1 MTVQFKLLT
10 NHLASNLLE
19 SDTGLSV
26 EKVEE
31 LIKSFAN
38 VEIDYKKFL
47 TDPLETQAYPNNDHY
62 MHIPGQHNTQK
73 WLSAVRDIYYKEK
86 QGMDRVQSVR
96 QATSGW
102 NLMETHD
109 FLNWLKFYEE
119 GAHLKYKMAQVW
131 YENGAPGYFL
141 HVKPDPVKEPTQV
154 NNADFGRES
163 ESDQTSSTEKKQ
175 IIEKQRAKIIGR
187 LDSAEK
193 LLRSNEGQL
202 FAGKELESLMEAIF
216 NLKKK
221 IQLVNKL
228 SVATRIY
235 EDMIVREA
243 NIMGRRG
250 FAKAANVLYSVA
262 DGGTIPTATPPAPPA
277 EGSGDAGGL
286 PAMGPGMAQTPP
298 DSAPAGE
305 VPLEVVEETH
315 SEALDKFIKNTQT
328 ANVTDIDQQIA
339 EDDEL
344 EVEDDLLQV
353 VDTDELVV
361 KEAQAA
367 PPIDEPM
374 TSDPAPAPQNPTAA
388 FTPAEDLKEKPKTL
402 KDTEE
407 QLEVSEDDIPSKGEA
422 VTPISS
428 NFDAKMD
435 ELFAN
440 VTIADI
446 VAELES
452 LSKVFKTREIP
463 RRLSRADM
471 MLDSLG
477 LATFFPSLS
486 EAQNKSLEANNYIA
500 TRVDDIL
507 SKLRGSM
514 AAKKI
519 DLQGESGTPTS
530 PELDSVKNTL
540 KSQDD
545 KEKARKQMRKDQ
557 EAGELEGKS
566 KATPDVEIEEDLAPA
581 IPAGPAAVTPP
592 PAKPR
597 PPAV

>member
-1 MTVQFKLLT
+1 MTIQFKLLT
-10 NHLASNLLE
+10 NHLAS
-19 SDTGLSV
+19 SV
-26 EKVEE
+26 LGADAELYDEDVEQ

-38 VEIDYKKFL
+38 LQIDFKKL
-47 TDPLETQAYPNNDHY
+47 IIDPLLIQAYPNNDHY
-62 MHIPGQHNTQK
+62 MHIPGQHNMQK
-73 WLSAVRDIYYKEK
+73 WLVAVRDIYYKEK
-86 QGMDRVQSVR
+86 QGIDRVQSIR

-102 NLMETHD
+102 NVMETHD

-141 HVKPDPVKEPTQV
+141 HVKPDPVKENSQI
-154 NNADFGRES
+154 NNADFGKES
-163 ESDQTSSTEKKQ
+163 ESDQTSSAEKKQ

-250 FAKAANVLYSVA
+250 FGKAANILYSVA
-262 DGGTIPTATPPAPPA
+262 EGSIPTAAAPAPPS
-277 EGSGDAGGL
+277 EGSGNAGGL
-286 PAMGPGMAQTPP
+286 PAMGPGMPQTPP
-298 DSAPAGE
+298 DSAPSGE
-305 VPLEVVEETH
+305 IPLEVEEAKGLQ
-315 SEALDKFIKNTQT
+315 EFLNNTQT

-344 EVEDDLLQV
+344 EVEDDMLQV
-353 VDTDELVV
+353 VDTEELVV
-361 KEAQAA
+361 KEAQIV
-367 PPIDEPM
+367 PPVDEPM
-374 TSDPAPAPQNPTAA
+374 TTSPAPAPKNPTPA
-388 FTPAEDLKEKPKTL
+388 FTPAEDIKNTPKTL
-402 KDTEE
+402 ADKEE
-407 QLEVSEDDIPSKGEA
+407 ELEVSENDIPSKGEE
-422 VTPISS
+422 VTPINS

-514 AAKKI
+514 EAKKI
-519 DLQGESGTPTS
+519 DLQGDGEEPSS

-557 EAGELEGKS
+557 EAEEFAGKT
-566 KATPDVEIEEDLAPA
+566 KATPEVELKEDLAPA
-581 IPAGPAAVTPP
+581 IPAGQITPP
-592 PAKPR
+592 KPR
-597 PPAV
+597 PPVV

>member
-1 MTVQFKLLT
+1 MTIQFKLLT
-10 NHLASNLLE
+10 NHLASSLLE
-19 SDTGLSV
+19 SDTGLSS

-31 LIKSFAN
+31 LIESFADTK
-38 VEIDYKKFL
+38 IDYKKFL

-154 NNADFGRES
+154 NNADFGKES

-262 DGGTIPTATPPAPPA
+262 DGGAMPAAASPAPPA
-277 EGSGDAGGL
+277 EGSGAAGGL

-305 VPLEVVEETH
+305 VPLEVVEE
-315 SEALDKFIKNTQT
+315 SKGLQEFLNNTQT

-344 EVEDDLLQV
+344 EVEDDVLQV
-353 VDTDELVV
+353 VDTDELVI
-361 KEAQAA
+361 KEAQAV

-374 TSDPAPAPQNPTAA
+374 TSSPAPAPQNPTPA
-388 FTPAEDLKEKPKTL
+388 FTPAEDIKDKPKTL
-402 KDTEE
+402 EDTEK
-407 QLEVSEDDIPSKGEA
+407 QLEVSEDDIPSKGEE

-519 DLQGESGTPTS
+519 DLQGESAAPTS
-530 PELDSVKNTL
+530 PELEGVKNTL
-540 KSQDD
+540 KSQDE

-557 EAGELEGKS
+557 EAGELEGKT
-566 KATPDVEIEEDLAPA
+566 KETPDVELKEDLAPA
-581 IPAGPAAVTPP
+581 IPAGPAAATPP